1 MVAYPNPAAD
11 YIYLSNLTE
20 KSSYMLMDMTGKIV
34 LKGTINDVSKPKIS
48 INHLENGMYFLQCNE
63 KVMPFY
69 KN

>member
-1 MVAYPNPAAD
+1 
-11 YIYLSNLTE
+11 
-20 KSSYMLMDMTGKIV
+20 MLMDMTGKIV